1 MARRV
6 YLHIGTLK
14 SGTTYIQ
21 EFSSRNR
28 KALLDAGLLWTAS
41 VANFRAVD
49 DLLGTWRP
57 RPGLEG
63 AWERMS
69 RRIQAHD
76 GDALI
81 SNELLSPIFPPK
93 MERLVN
99 ALAPAEVRV
108 IITARDLGRVLP
120 SHWQDGIRNR
130 QTTSWDDFFA
140 AVRGAEGSD
149 QQLHT
154 SFWRKHGVGA
164 MVARWANEVGL
175 DNITVVTVP
184 PAGSPSTLLVE
195 RFFAAM
201 DIEVTGF
208 AEPTYLHESFGV
220 HSVEVMRRLNERV
233 GDFDWLR
240 YQWGFRHS
248 LSRYVLAPRSS
259 SEPSLRLTRDEREW
273 AAKRAAFV
281 IEAIEESQ
289 VKVIGDLKDLMPAQP
304 NESDP
309 VSRAETAEPEV
320 LEAALDGMAG
330 MGGLL
335 ADVRIAY
342 DQLLAVIDD
351 YLPPPTEEERREFRQ
366 TPAASAPAL
375 PGLDR
380 DGRFVGWRLARLG
393 TLRSQPASPLPDDAD
408 DDDAIEHADTGDG
421 VS

>member
-1 MARRV
+1 
-6 YLHIGTLK
+6 LK

-21 EFSSRNR
+21 EFCSRNR

-81 SNELLSPIFPPK
+81 SNELLSPIYPPK
-93 MERLVN
+93 MEQLVN

-140 AVRGAEGSD
+140 AVRGTEGSD
-149 QQLHT
+149 QELHT

-164 MVARWANEVGL
+164 MVVRWAKQVGL

-184 PAGSPSTLLVE
+184 PAGSPATLLVE

-201 DIEVTGF
+201 GVELTGF

-273 AAKRAAFV
+273 AAKRAGFV

-289 VKVIGDLKDLMPAQP
+289 VRVIGDLNDLMPALP
-304 NESDP
+304 TESDP
-309 VSRAETAEPEV
+309 VSRAETTEPEL

-335 ADVRIAY
+335 ADVRIAH
-342 DQLLAVIDD
+342 DQLLGALDD
-351 YLPPPTEEERREFRQ
+351 YLPPPTEEERREFRRTAAAAAP
-366 TPAASAPAL
+366 TP

-380 DGRFVGWRLARLG
+380 DGRFIVWRLARLG
-393 TLRSQPASPLPDDAD
+393 TLRSQPASAVAHDDD
-408 DDDAIEHADTGDG
+408 DDDAIEHADSGDG
-421 VS
+421 IS